1 MTLNNLRCAVIG
13 LGRIGWN
20 FHIPQLMK
28 YEGFTLSAI
37 VDPNESRLQ
46 DAREKLG
53 ISALFKNCSEIADGS
68 IDLAVISSPT
78 PFHCEQALYFLR
90 HGVDVFCDKP
100 MAMSYAEA
108 KTMARTAAELGR
120 KLMVY
125 QPHRLSTT
133 ALTAKSILASGKLGR
148 IFKISRSADGFTRR
162 NDWQA
167 LSRFGGGML
176 FNYGAHF
183 IDQLFYLG
191 NDSCGRA
198 KCELRKVLSLGDAE
212 DVVSALIT
220 GKSGILYELSINQA
234 NAFTQP
240 DLAIFG
246 NMGSAMEMPDG
257 NWKLRY
263 CTSMPALTLESG
275 LAAKDRKYPSE
286 ELPWQEEI
294 VKAIPEHYGDFYI
307 KVREYF
313 AEGREP
319 FIPIEETLE
328 VMRTI
333 ELCQESARGN

>member
-37 VDPNESRLQ
+37 VDPNESRRQ

-133 ALTAKSILASGKLGR
+133 ALTAVVQRTASQDATTGR
-148 IFKISRSADGFTRR
+148 HFPDSAVECCSTMERIS
-162 NDWQA
+162 
-167 LSRFGGGML
+167 
-176 FNYGAHF
+176 
-183 IDQLFYLG
+183 
-191 NDSCGRA
+191 
-198 KCELRKVLSLGDAE
+198 
-212 DVVSALIT
+212 
-220 GKSGILYELSINQA
+220 
-234 NAFTQP
+234 
-240 DLAIFG
+240 
-246 NMGSAMEMPDG
+246 
-257 NWKLRY
+257 
-263 CTSMPALTLESG
+263 
-275 LAAKDRKYPSE
+275 
-286 ELPWQEEI
+286 
-294 VKAIPEHYGDFYI
+294 
-307 KVREYF
+307 
-313 AEGREP
+313 
-319 FIPIEETLE
+319 
-328 VMRTI
+328 
-333 ELCQESARGN
+333 